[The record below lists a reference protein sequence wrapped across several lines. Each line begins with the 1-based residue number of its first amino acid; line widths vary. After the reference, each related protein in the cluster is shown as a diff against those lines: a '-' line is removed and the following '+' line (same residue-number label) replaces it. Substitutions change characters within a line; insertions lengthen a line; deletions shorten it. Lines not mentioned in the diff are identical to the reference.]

1 LQVNVTQ
8 DVDVLVYNLVTG
20 ELLDTLTIPCVAN
33 KISTVFVNKT
43 YQSDKR
49 KLDIILVYDTE
60 GISSNT
66 TYLNGDGCLHCNGY
80 KYSNAYISSAAVT
93 IDEGSSKIRSSLVGV
108 NHTYGM
114 SINYSVQCAIENWA
128 CEISNLLALPILYKF
143 GEEIMNYSLYYSD
156 RQNSKTIIDLER
168 NKERLAMYKEE
179 YNKSLMATV
188 KKINLPIGDACF
200 KCDGQVRS
208 AIILP

>member
-1 LQVNVTQ
+1 
-8 DVDVLVYNLVTG
+8 
-20 ELLDTLTIPCVAN
+20 
-33 KISTVFVNKT
+33 
-43 YQSDKR
+43 
-49 KLDIILVYDTE
+49 
-60 GISSNT
+60 
-66 TYLNGDGCLHCNGY
+66 
-80 KYSNAYISSAAVT
+80 
-93 IDEGSSKIRSSLVGV
+93 
-108 NHTYGM
+108 
-114 SINYSVQCAIENWA
+114 
-128 CEISNLLALPILYKF
+128 
-143 GEEIMNYSLYYSD
+143 MNYSLYYSD